1 MLREEIICHLSR
13 RSSLRIDPF
22 LKQLIYLFLMLE
34 MLPVRVSSG
43 KRKPFWYFK
52 KREFNKWDWFQKSK
66 RAGTA
71 KEKRILI
78 TGQKVPYPW
87 ARAHKSVPAA
97 VQLELLSQSVLDL
110 PSRCH
115 FYQKWKVQRIE
126 RLLVSTLAAT
136 IPTASNYCISP
147 AQSRKPLFLFL
158 ISYQC
163 LLLIE
168 SNRKPAARKEAW
180 EISLAE
186 FQFH

>member
-1 MLREEIICHLSR
+1 
-13 RSSLRIDPF
+13 
-22 LKQLIYLFLMLE
+22 
-34 MLPVRVSSG
+34 MLPVRVCSG
-43 KRKPFWYFK
+43 KQKPFWYFK
-52 KREFNKWDWFQKSK
+52 KREFNIWNWFQKTK
-66 RAGTA
+66 RARTA
-71 KEKRILI
+71 KGKRRILI
-78 TGQKVPYPW
+78 TGQKVPCPW
-87 ARAHKSVPAA
+87 AGAHKSVPAA

-126 RLLVSTLAAT
+126 RLLASTLAAA
-136 IPTASNYCISP
+136 IPTASNCCISS